1 MIFDK
6 DDSTTIIIQEKSTIV
21 ELVKKLQATYPKFKN
36 DNVIVNLSVM
46 DKVTLQDIIE
56 FLDISNQHR
65 HAKHSFVIVTDK
77 ANLHEMPDELV
88 VVPTLKEAYD
98 IIEMEEMERDLG
110 L

>member
-6 DDSTTIIIQEKSTIV
+6 DDTITIIIQEKSTIV
-21 ELVKKLQATYPKFKN
+21 ELVKKMQSTYPKFKN

-46 DKVTLQDIIE
+46 NKVTLQDIIE

-77 ANLHEMPDELV
+77 ANLDEMPDELI
-88 VVPTLKEAYD
+88 VVPSLKEAYD
-98 IIEMEEMERDLG
+98 IIEMEEIERDLG
-110 L
+110 I

>member
-6 DDSTTIIIQEKSTIV
+6 DGNITIIIQEKSTIV
-21 ELVKKLQATYPKFKN
+21 ELVKKMQSTYPKYKN

-46 DKVTLQDIIE
+46 DRVTLQDIIE
-56 FLDISNQHR
+56 FLDLSNQHR
-65 HAKHSFVIVTDK
+65 QGKNSFVIVTDK
-77 ANLHEMPDELV
+77 ANLDEMPEDLI

-110 L
+110 I

>member
-6 DDSTTIIIQEKSTIV
+6 DDNITIIIQEKSTIV
-21 ELVKKLQATYPKFKN
+21 ELVKKMQATYPKFKN

-46 DKVTLQDIIE
+46 NAVSLQDIIE

-65 HAKHSFVIVTDK
+65 HSKRSFVIVTDK
-77 ANLHEMPDELV
+77 VDLDEMPDELV

-110 L
+110 F